1 MPWTESNIP
10 ALAGRDVL
18 ITGANSGLGLAA
30 AKMFAKHGA
39 RVLMACRNA
48 TKAEA
53 AAAKV
58 RETATGPVEI
68 ISLDLASLASV
79 DACAAGVRKNEK
91 KLDLLI
97 NNAGL
102 MAVDHSVTE
111 EGFETQLGVNHLGHF
126 ALTAKLMPL
135 LSSTDGARVVSM
147 SSFGHR
153 LGGRIN
159 TDDLFF
165 QERGYNRWTPYFHSK
180 LANLLFTLELAR
192 RLDAA
197 KSQVRALAAHPGG
210 TRTDLGSEGHGA
222 SNFVTKIG
230 MNLAQPASI
239 GALPLMRAAVD
250 PSSKNGEFYGP
261 NIMIVGYPRR
271 EKPSRH
277 ARNETDQR
285 VLWEKSEALT
295 GVKFEV

>member
-1 MPWTESNIP
+1 
-10 ALAGRDVL
+10 
-18 ITGANSGLGLAA
+18 
-30 AKMFAKHGA
+30 MFAKHGA

-53 AAAKV
+53 AAEKV
-58 RETATGPVEI
+58 RATATGPVEI
-68 ISLDLASLASV
+68 VSLDLASLASV
-79 DACAAGVRKNEK
+79 DACASGVLSREK

-135 LSSTDGARVVSM
+135 LASTDGARVVSM

-153 LGGRIN
+153 LGGRIK

-165 QERGYNRWTPYFHSK
+165 EERGYNRWTPYFHSK
-180 LANLLFTLELAR
+180 LANLLFTFELAR

-197 KSQVRALAAHPGG
+197 GSKVRALAAHPGG

-222 SNFVTKIG
+222 SNVVTKVG
-230 MNLAQPASI
+230 MNLAQPARI
-239 GALPLMRAAVD
+239 GALPLMRAALD

-261 NIMIVGYPRR
+261 NLMIVGYPRR

-277 ARNETDQR
+277 ARNTTDQR
-285 VLWEKSEALT
+285 VLWEKSEELT